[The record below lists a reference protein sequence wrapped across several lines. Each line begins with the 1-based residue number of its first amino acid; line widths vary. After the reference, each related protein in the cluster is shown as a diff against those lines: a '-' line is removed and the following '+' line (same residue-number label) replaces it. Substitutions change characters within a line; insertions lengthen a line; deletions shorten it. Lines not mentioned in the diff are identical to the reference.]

1 MFEHFSTL
9 YMEELMFFISLLKN
23 FYAGKEKVFV
33 EKIKLLNSIED

>member
-1 MFEHFSTL
+1 MFEYFSTL
-9 YMEELMFFISLLKN
+9 YMEELMLFISLLKN